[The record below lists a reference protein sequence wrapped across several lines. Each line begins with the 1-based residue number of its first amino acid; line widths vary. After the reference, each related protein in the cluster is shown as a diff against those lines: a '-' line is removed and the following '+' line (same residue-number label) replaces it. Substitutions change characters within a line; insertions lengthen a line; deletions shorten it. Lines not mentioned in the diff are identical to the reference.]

1 MTPTAQ
7 LINALAAQ
15 RWPTPDAW
23 CNCDTCRNSREA
35 EAIRN
40 GTLTDAEREAIA
52 ARLWDMPGIY
62 QAPPAYIDYDAHEEL
77 HRTVYVIRWGRGK
90 AGKEQGQAAQAS
102 LFD

>member
-15 RWPTPDAW
+15 RWPAPDAW

-35 EAIRN
+35 EAIRQ

-77 HRTVYVIRWGRGK
+77 HRAVYAIRWGKRP
-90 AGKEQGQAAQAS
+90 ARREQGQAAQMRIE
-102 LFD
+102 L

>member
-15 RWPTPDAW
+15 RWPKPDAW
-23 CNCDTCRNSREA
+23 YNCDTCRNSREA

-40 GTLTDAEREAIA
+40 GTLTDAEKEAIA

-77 HRTVYVIRWGRGK
+77 HRAVYAIRWGRGK

>member
-15 RWPTPDAW
+15 RWPAPDAW

-62 QAPPAYIDYDAHEEL
+62 QAPPPYIDYDCHEEL
-77 HRTVYVIRWGRGK
+77 HRAVYAIRWGKRKVSRGK
-90 AGKEQGQAAQAS
+90 GQAKQAS

>member
-1 MTPTAQ
+1 MTPTSKLLA
-7 LINALAAQ
+7 ALAAQ

-40 GTLTDAEREAIA
+40 GALTDAEREAIA
-52 ARLWDMPGIY
+52 DRLWDMPGIY

-77 HRTVYVIRWGRGK
+77 HRAVYAIRWGKRTASREK
-90 AGKEQGQAAQAS
+90 GQAAQAS